1 MKIIKFFLLNRV
13 IKDPIL
19 SAQVYH
25 MIYHNGQPPQKTSNS
40 SSVEE
45 KEYNLPKISGIRVP
59 SITGKSQMIEALME
73 LKAKPNKTKQDK
85 DSIGMLEA
93 ALKNGYG

>member
-1 MKIIKFFLLNRV
+1 MLNRV
-13 IKDPIL
+13 IKDPIMA
-19 SAQVYH
+19 AQVYH
-25 MIYHNGQPPQKTSNS
+25 MIYHKGNPPLTNTNFPANRSTENDTA
-40 SSVEE
+40 
-45 KEYNLPKISGIRVP
+45 KISGIKVP
-59 SITGKSQMIEALME
+59 ANTGKSQLINALIE

>member
-1 MKIIKFFLLNRV
+1 MKLLRYFLLNRV
-13 IKDPIL
+13 VKDPIL
-19 SAQVYH
+19 TAQVYH
-25 MIYHNGQPPQKTSNS
+25 MIYHKGNPPQKTQTNPLIES
-40 SSVEE
+40 
-45 KEYNLPKISGIRVP
+45 KENESPKISGIRVP
-59 SITGKSQMIEALME
+59 SNSGKSQLISALME